1 MESIRDYFM
10 YKYFP
15 SMVGFLLIIY
25 FYNVY
30 DVTDTTKSYY
40 YLQPNFL
47 DTPSNLTVLIVLLI
61 AVHVISNYIYIYSN
75 WESEKC
81 KPGNFFLA
89 PLFFKDTKRTIM
101 ECMGSILE
109 ENITR
114 NFENIA
120 NKVSGFETNITNLSN
135 DVDNLSNEANGFSD
149 STSSRLASATNT
161 LRESVEYAKNSMS
174 TILGALFINSQMSN
188 DTLNVVSDIDKTTV
202 SNIINDFNEVELP

>member
-30 DVTDTTKSYY
+30 DVTETTKPYY

>member
-1 MESIRDYFM
+1 M

-89 PLFFKDTKRTIM
+89 PLFFKDTKQTIKD
-101 ECMGSILE
+101 CMGSILE
-109 ENITR
+109 KNVTR

-149 STSSRLASATNT
+149 STSSRLASATNS

>member
-15 SMVGFLLIIY
+15 SMIGFLLIIY

-30 DVTDTTKSYY
+30 DVTDITKSYY

-89 PLFFKDTKRTIM
+89 PLFFKDTKQTIKD
-101 ECMGSILE
+101 CMGSILE
-109 ENITR
+109 KNVTR

-149 STSSRLASATNT
+149 STSSRLASATNS